1 MKPLLLIAALAALG
15 ACQRIE
21 RSAYPAEYRT
31 AFITSCQVQGE
42 TEAHCLCV
50 YDKVQANISQS
61 DFEAMDLAA
70 QSGESHPLAGQIAQY
85 SAECRAS

>member
-1 MKPLLLIAALAALG
+1 MKRLLLIAALVAIAG
-15 ACQRIE
+15 CQRIE

-42 TEAHCLCV
+42 SEAHCLCV

-61 DFEAMDLAA
+61 DFEAIDLAA
-70 QSGESHPLAGQIAQY
+70 QAGETHPLQGQIAQY